1 MDKRNDR
8 LGRKNELFL
17 MTLLEADAEG
27 LIKND
32 FKFSNL
38 DKHSDSGGRRGNFR
52 EW

>member
-1 MDKRNDR
+1 MDEDNDR

-17 MTLLEADAEG
+17 MTLLEADVEG

-38 DKHSDSGGRRGNFR
+38 DKQ
-52 EW
+52 